1 MAAIIRY
8 GMVGGGMKALIGEVH
23 RKALKFDN
31 RVELVAGCFSSH
43 ADRNAEVGVE
53 YGLDPAR
60 VYANYEEMAK
70 AEAAREDGIDFVSVV
85 TPNNTHYAVCKAFLE
100 AGIHVV
106 CEKPLCFTVEQAE
119 ELEALSREK
128 GLLFGVTYTYTGY
141 VMSKVMKEMIAE
153 GKIGKVVSVNAE
165 YAQDWL
171 LGELATGNNTQT
183 NIAVWRTDPAVSG
196 AANCVGDIGTHI
208 ENYVH
213 YVTGLKIKR
222 LIATTNKYGKALDLN
237 ANIIVE
243 YENGV
248 NGAYWC
254 SQVAAG
260 HYNGLAVRVYGD
272 KGALEWAQ
280 EDPEHLRYTPM
291 DGATQLL
298 ARGTGCIKEKAAAQ
312 GRLPSGH
319 PEGLVTAFANIYRNY
334 VSALVAKKEWRRRRS
349 VRLSP
354 RGGWRERRALC
365 QGRGGER
372 RQRLYVGRSLILLA
386 KRQKI

>member
-334 VSALVAKKEWRRRRS
+334 VSALVAKKNGADAEVYDYPRVEDGVNG
-349 VRLSP
+349 VRFVKAVVESAAN
-354 RGGWRERRALC
+354 GSKWVE
-365 QGRGGER
+365 
-372 RQRLYVGRSLILLA
+372 V
-386 KRQKI
+386 

>member
-100 AGIHVV
+100 AGINVV

-298 ARGTGCIKEKAAAQ
+298 ARGTGCIREKAAAQ

-334 VSALVAKKEWRRRRS
+334 VSALVAKKNGADAEVYDYPRVEDGVNG
-349 VRLSP
+349 VRFVKAVVESAAN
-354 RGGWRERRALC
+354 GSTWVE
-365 QGRGGER
+365 
-372 RQRLYVGRSLILLA
+372 V
-386 KRQKI
+386 

>member
-100 AGIHVV
+100 AGINVV

-119 ELEALSREK
+119 ELQKLSREK

-222 LIATTNKYGKALDLN
+222 LVATTNKYGKALDLN

-280 EDPEHLRYTPM
+280 EDPEHLRYMPM

-334 VSALVAKKEWRRRRS
+334 VSALVAKKNGADAEVYDYPRVEDGVNG
-349 VRLSP
+349 VRFVKAVVESAAN
-354 RGGWRERRALC
+354 GSTWVE
-365 QGRGGER
+365 
-372 RQRLYVGRSLILLA
+372 V
-386 KRQKI
+386 

>member
-100 AGIHVV
+100 AGINVV

-119 ELEALSREK
+119 ELQKLSREK

-153 GKIGKVVSVNAE
+153 GKIGKIVSVNAE

-222 LIATTNKYGKALDLN
+222 LVATTNKYGKALDLN

-334 VSALVAKKEWRRRRS
+334 VSALVAKKNGADAEVYDYPRVEDGVNG
-349 VRLSP
+349 VRFVKAVVESAAN
-354 RGGWRERRALC
+354 GSTWVE
-365 QGRGGER
+365 
-372 RQRLYVGRSLILLA
+372 V
-386 KRQKI
+386 

>member
-100 AGIHVV
+100 AGINVV

-128 GLLFGVTYTYTGY
+128 DLLFGVTYTYTGY
-141 VMSKVMKEMIAE
+141 VMSKVMREMIAE

-183 NIAVWRTDPAVSG
+183 NIAVWRTDPAISG

-298 ARGTGCIKEKAAAQ
+298 ARGTGCIREKAAAQ

-334 VSALVAKKEWRRRRS
+334 VSALVAKKNGADAEVYDYPRVEDGVNG
-349 VRLSP
+349 VRFVKAVVESAAN
-354 RGGWRERRALC
+354 GSTWVE
-365 QGRGGER
+365 
-372 RQRLYVGRSLILLA
+372 V
-386 KRQKI
+386 

>member
-100 AGIHVV
+100 AGINVV

-334 VSALVAKKEWRRRRS
+334 VSALVAKKNGADAEVYDYPRVEDGVNG
-349 VRLSP
+349 VRFVKAVVESAAN
-354 RGGWRERRALC
+354 GSTWVE
-365 QGRGGER
+365 
-372 RQRLYVGRSLILLA
+372 V
-386 KRQKI
+386 

>member
-60 VYANYEEMAK
+60 VYANYAEMAK

-119 ELEALSREK
+119 ELAKLSREK

-183 NIAVWRTDPAVSG
+183 NIAVWRTDPAISG

-222 LIATTNKYGKALDLN
+222 LLATTNKYGKALDLN

-272 KGALEWAQ
+272 KGALEWVQ
-280 EDPEHLRYTPM
+280 EDPEHLRYTPV

-298 ARGTGCIKEKAAAQ
+298 ARGTGCIREKAATQ
-312 GRLPSGH
+312 GRLPGGH

-334 VSALVAKKEWRRRRS
+334 VSALVALKNGGDANIYDYPRVEDGVS
-349 VRLSP
+349 GVRFIRAVVESAA
-354 RGGWRERRALC
+354 GGSKWVE
-365 QGRGGER
+365 
-372 RQRLYVGRSLILLA
+372 V
-386 KRQKI
+386 

>member
-100 AGIHVV
+100 AGINVV

-119 ELEALSREK
+119 ELQKLSREK
-128 GLLFGVTYTYTGY
+128 DLLFGVTYTYTGY
-141 VMSKVMKEMIAE
+141 VMSKVMREMIAE

-183 NIAVWRTDPAVSG
+183 NIAVWRTDPAISG

-222 LIATTNKYGKALDLN
+222 LVATTNKYGKALDLN

-334 VSALVAKKEWRRRRS
+334 VSALVAKKNGADAEVYDYPRVEDGVNG
-349 VRLSP
+349 VRFVKAVVESAAN
-354 RGGWRERRALC
+354 GSKWVE
-365 QGRGGER
+365 
-372 RQRLYVGRSLILLA
+372 V
-386 KRQKI
+386 

>member
-106 CEKPLCFTVEQAE
+106 CEKPLCFTVEQAK

-222 LIATTNKYGKALDLN
+222 LVATTNKYGKALDLN

-334 VSALVAKKEWRRRRS
+334 VSALVAKKNGADAEVYDYPRVEDGVNG
-349 VRLSP
+349 VRFVKAVVESAAN
-354 RGGWRERRALC
+354 GSTWVE
-365 QGRGGER
+365 
-372 RQRLYVGRSLILLA
+372 V
-386 KRQKI
+386 

>member
-31 RVELVAGCFSSH
+31 RVELMAGCFSSH

-100 AGIHVV
+100 AGINVV

-119 ELEALSREK
+119 ELQKLSREK

-165 YAQDWL
+165 YVQDWL

-222 LIATTNKYGKALDLN
+222 LVATTNKYGKALDLN

-334 VSALVAKKEWRRRRS
+334 VSALVAKKNGADAEVYDYPRVEDGVNG
-349 VRLSP
+349 VRFVKAVVESAAN
-354 RGGWRERRALC
+354 GSTWVE
-365 QGRGGER
+365 
-372 RQRLYVGRSLILLA
+372 V
-386 KRQKI
+386 

>member
-222 LIATTNKYGKALDLN
+222 LVATTNKYGKALDLN

-291 DGATQLL
+291 DGATQVL

-334 VSALVAKKEWRRRRS
+334 VSALVAKKNGADAEVYDYPRVEDGVNG
-349 VRLSP
+349 VRFVKAVVESAAN
-354 RGGWRERRALC
+354 GSTWVE
-365 QGRGGER
+365 
-372 RQRLYVGRSLILLA
+372 V
-386 KRQKI
+386 

>member
-100 AGIHVV
+100 AGINVV

-119 ELEALSREK
+119 ELQKLSREK

-222 LIATTNKYGKALDLN
+222 LVATTNKYGKALDLN

-298 ARGTGCIKEKAAAQ
+298 ARGTGCIREKAAAQ

-334 VSALVAKKEWRRRRS
+334 VSALVAKKNGADAEVYDYPRVEDGVNG
-349 VRLSP
+349 VRFVKAVVESAAN
-354 RGGWRERRALC
+354 GSTWVE
-365 QGRGGER
+365 
-372 RQRLYVGRSLILLA
+372 V
-386 KRQKI
+386 

>member
-119 ELEALSREK
+119 ELAKLSREK

-222 LIATTNKYGKALDLN
+222 LVATTNKYGKALDLN

-334 VSALVAKKEWRRRRS
+334 VSALVAKKNGADAEVYDYPRVEDGVNG
-349 VRLSP
+349 VRFVKAVVESAAN
-354 RGGWRERRALC
+354 GSKWVE
-365 QGRGGER
+365 
-372 RQRLYVGRSLILLA
+372 V
-386 KRQKI
+386 

>member
-100 AGIHVV
+100 AGINVV

-119 ELEALSREK
+119 ELQKLSREK

-183 NIAVWRTDPAVSG
+183 NIAVWRTDPAISG

-334 VSALVAKKEWRRRRS
+334 VSALVAKKNGADAEVYDYPRVEDGVNG
-349 VRLSP
+349 VRFVKAVVESAAN
-354 RGGWRERRALC
+354 GSTWVE
-365 QGRGGER
+365 
-372 RQRLYVGRSLILLA
+372 V
-386 KRQKI
+386 

>member
-100 AGIHVV
+100 AGINVV

-119 ELEALSREK
+119 ELAKLSREK

-153 GKIGKVVSVNAE
+153 GKIIK
-165 YAQDWL
+165 L
-171 LGELATGNNTQT
+171 L
-183 NIAVWRTDPAVSG
+183 S
-196 AANCVGDIGTHI
+196 
-208 ENYVH
+208 
-213 YVTGLKIKR
+213 
-222 LIATTNKYGKALDLN
+222 
-237 ANIIVE
+237 
-243 YENGV
+243 
-248 NGAYWC
+248 
-254 SQVAAG
+254 
-260 HYNGLAVRVYGD
+260 
-272 KGALEWAQ
+272 
-280 EDPEHLRYTPM
+280 
-291 DGATQLL
+291 
-298 ARGTGCIKEKAAAQ
+298 
-312 GRLPSGH
+312 
-319 PEGLVTAFANIYRNY
+319 
-334 VSALVAKKEWRRRRS
+334 
-349 VRLSP
+349 SP
-354 RGGWRERRALC
+354 LM
-365 QGRGGER
+365 
-372 RQRLYVGRSLILLA
+372 
-386 KRQKI
+386 

>member
-85 TPNNTHYAVCKAFLE
+85 THNNTHYAVCKAFLE

-183 NIAVWRTDPAVSG
+183 NIAVWRTDPAISG

-272 KGALEWAQ
+272 KGALEWVQ

-298 ARGTGCIKEKAAAQ
+298 ARGTGCIREKAAAQ

-334 VSALVAKKEWRRRRS
+334 VSALVAKKNGADAEVYDYPRVEDGVNG
-349 VRLSP
+349 VRFVKAVVESAAN
-354 RGGWRERRALC
+354 GSTWVE
-365 QGRGGER
+365 
-372 RQRLYVGRSLILLA
+372 V
-386 KRQKI
+386 

>member
-100 AGIHVV
+100 AGINVV

-128 GLLFGVTYTYTGY
+128 DLLFGVTYTYTGY
-141 VMSKVMKEMIAE
+141 VMSKVMREMIAE

-183 NIAVWRTDPAVSG
+183 NIAVWRTDPAISG

-298 ARGTGCIKEKAAAQ
+298 ARGTGCIREKAAAQ

-334 VSALVAKKEWRRRRS
+334 VSALVAKKNGADAEVYDYPRVEDGVNG
-349 VRLSP
+349 VRFVKAVVESAANGS
-354 RGGWRERRALC
+354 RWVE
-365 QGRGGER
+365 
-372 RQRLYVGRSLILLA
+372 V
-386 KRQKI
+386 

>member
-100 AGIHVV
+100 AGINVV

-119 ELEALSREK
+119 ELQKLSREK

-280 EDPEHLRYTPM
+280 EDPEHLRYTPV

-298 ARGTGCIKEKAAAQ
+298 ARGTGCIREKAAAQ

-334 VSALVAKKEWRRRRS
+334 VSALVAKKNGADAEVYDYPRVEDGVNG
-349 VRLSP
+349 VRFVKAVVESAAN
-354 RGGWRERRALC
+354 GSTWVE
-365 QGRGGER
+365 
-372 RQRLYVGRSLILLA
+372 V
-386 KRQKI
+386 

>member
-100 AGIHVV
+100 AGINVV

-128 GLLFGVTYTYTGY
+128 DLLFGVTYTYTGY
-141 VMSKVMKEMIAE
+141 VMSKVMREMIAE

-183 NIAVWRTDPAVSG
+183 NIAVWRTDPAISG

-298 ARGTGCIKEKAAAQ
+298 ARGTAASGKGRRAGPPALRPPRGAGHGLCQHLPQLCLRPRGQKE
-312 GRLPSGH
+312 R
-319 PEGLVTAFANIYRNY
+319 
-334 VSALVAKKEWRRRRS
+334 RRRRS

-372 RQRLYVGRSLILLA
+372 RERLQVGRSLILLA

>member
-100 AGIHVV
+100 AGINVV

-119 ELEALSREK
+119 ELQKLSREK

-222 LIATTNKYGKALDLN
+222 LVATTNKYGKALDLN

-280 EDPEHLRYTPM
+280 EDPEHLRYTSV

-298 ARGTGCIKEKAAAQ
+298 ARGTGCIREKAAAQ

-334 VSALVAKKEWRRRRS
+334 VSALVAKKNGADAEVYDYPRVEDGVNG
-349 VRLSP
+349 VRFVKAVVESAAN
-354 RGGWRERRALC
+354 GSTWVE
-365 QGRGGER
+365 
-372 RQRLYVGRSLILLA
+372 V
-386 KRQKI
+386 

>member
-100 AGIHVV
+100 AGINVV

-119 ELEALSREK
+119 ELQKLSREK

-291 DGATQLL
+291 YGATQLL
-298 ARGTGCIKEKAAAQ
+298 SRGIRFIREKAAAQ

-334 VSALVAKKEWRRRRS
+334 VSALVAKKNGADAEVYDYPRVEDGVNG
-349 VRLSP
+349 VRFVKAVVESAAN
-354 RGGWRERRALC
+354 GSKWVE
-365 QGRGGER
+365 
-372 RQRLYVGRSLILLA
+372 V
-386 KRQKI
+386 

>member
-60 VYANYEEMAK
+60 VYANYAEMAK

-222 LIATTNKYGKALDLN
+222 LLATTNKYGKALDLN

-291 DGATQLL
+291 DGATQVL

-334 VSALVAKKEWRRRRS
+334 VSALVAKKNGADAEVYDYPRVEDGVNG
-349 VRLSP
+349 VRFVKAVVESAAN
-354 RGGWRERRALC
+354 GSTWVE
-365 QGRGGER
+365 
-372 RQRLYVGRSLILLA
+372 V
-386 KRQKI
+386 

>member
-119 ELEALSREK
+119 ELQKLSREK

-298 ARGTGCIKEKAAAQ
+298 ARGTGCIREKAAAQ

-334 VSALVAKKEWRRRRS
+334 VSALVAKKNGADAEVYDYPRVEDGVNG
-349 VRLSP
+349 VRFVKAVVESAAN
-354 RGGWRERRALC
+354 GSTWVE
-365 QGRGGER
+365 
-372 RQRLYVGRSLILLA
+372 V
-386 KRQKI
+386 

>member
-60 VYANYEEMAK
+60 GYANYEEMAK

-183 NIAVWRTDPAVSG
+183 NIAVWRTDPAISG

-291 DGATQLL
+291 DGATQVL

-334 VSALVAKKEWRRRRS
+334 VSALVAKKNGADAEVYDYPRVEDGVNG
-349 VRLSP
+349 VRFVKAVVESAAN
-354 RGGWRERRALC
+354 GSTWVE
-365 QGRGGER
+365 
-372 RQRLYVGRSLILLA
+372 V
-386 KRQKI
+386 